1 MKGAAIGL
9 FVLLS
14 ASVANAAPPAAV
26 PLDPNWPC
34 QQIKIDH
41 LSLATLWGGP
51 PLEKYLPDW
60 QNYPKAA
67 ALAHKLA
74 ERRVP
79 IDQAKTDIAD
89 FAKAAGPDSQT
100 QLLAFF
106 AGLFSLL
113 DQERFDVV
121 QGLDRFGARQ
131 KSYAAQIRGEINALH
146 AAQDASEPDQKK
158 IQTLGDQVYWDTR
171 VFKTRDSMMSYAC
184 FVPDQIE
191 QRLFALAQATANLL
205 P

>member
-1 MKGAAIGL
+1 MKGVAIGL
-9 FVLLS
+9 LVLLAAS
-14 ASVANAAPPAAV
+14 AAKAAPPAAAPV
-26 PLDPNWPC
+26 DSNWPC
-34 QQIKIDH
+34 QQIKIEH
-41 LSLATLWGGP
+41 LSLATLWDGP
-51 PLEKYLPDW
+51 PLEKYLTDW

-67 ALAHKLA
+67 VLAHKLA

-79 IDQAKTDIAD
+79 VDQAKADIAA

-146 AAQDASEPDQKK
+146 EAQDASQPNQQN
-158 IQTLGDQVYWDTR
+158 IQTLGDKVYWDTR
-171 VFKTRDSMMSYAC
+171 VFKSRDSMMSYAC